1 MKGDGPGF
9 RNGRRSEARS
19 RAAATRRGVLVPALV
34 GLITVAGCAAIDHEA
49 LHFAL
54 SKSVPEKDA
63 TVAPPDELRLWF
75 TQEPQENSLSI
86 RLMAGEEPVETG
98 PAEEDPDDGKV
109 FSVAIE
115 NALGVGDYA
124 IAWRGLGQDGH
135 VVRGEIPFTVAVR

>member
-9 RNGRRSEARS
+9 WNGRSSEARS
-19 RAAATRRGVLVPALV
+19 RAAATRRGVLVLALL
-34 GLITVAGCAAIDHEA
+34 GLVTGTACAAIDHEA

-75 TQEPQENSLSI
+75 TQEPQENSISI
-86 RLMAGEEPVETG
+86 RLMAGEAPVETG
-98 PAEEDPDDGKV
+98 PAEEDSDDGKV

-115 NALGVGDYA
+115 NALAAGSYT

-135 VVRGEIPFTVAVR
+135 VVRGEIPFTVAVE